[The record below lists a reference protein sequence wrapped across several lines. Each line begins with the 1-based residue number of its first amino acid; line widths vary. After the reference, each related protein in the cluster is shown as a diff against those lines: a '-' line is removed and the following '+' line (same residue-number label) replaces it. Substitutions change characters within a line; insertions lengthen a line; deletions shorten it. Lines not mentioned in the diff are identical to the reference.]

1 MKNLISFTT
10 GTLLT
15 GIAYFLGGWD
25 TAIQTLILVM
35 GIDYITGVIKAIK
48 KKKLN
53 SKTGLWGIA
62 KKFGYL
68 LIVMLS
74 VVMDKIVAD
83 TGAIRTMVI
92 YFFVANDGIS
102 ILENWGEMGLPLPQ
116 KIFNVLEQL
125 KNDNDPK

>member
-62 KKFGYL
+62 PVSPT
-68 LIVMLS
+68 ILS
-74 VVMDKIVAD
+74 ITTD
-83 TGAIRTMVI
+83 
-92 YFFVANDGIS
+92 S
-102 ILENWGEMGLPLPQ
+102 ITI
-116 KIFNVLEQL
+116 KR
-125 KNDNDPK
+125 